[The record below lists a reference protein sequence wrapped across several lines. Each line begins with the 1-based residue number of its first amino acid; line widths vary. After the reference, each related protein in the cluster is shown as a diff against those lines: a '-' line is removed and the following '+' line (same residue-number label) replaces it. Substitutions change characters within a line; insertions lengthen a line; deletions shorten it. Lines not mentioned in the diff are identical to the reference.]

1 MQLQWRHKYFQVY
14 KEFMCI
20 RKHRKLFVR
29 LQIYLKKKEDNLTF
43 FLELLHWSK
52 TINSLGQSMT
62 MFFSY
67 SSLTLQ
73 LLQIKKQQQ
82 KNQLLTS
89 LFHTHLFALCSTLS
103 PCRQTREEANRKC
116 APKSILWHYT
126 RRVPEKTKIPSHK
139 ANTSDFNQ
147 DKERIIQIHGH
158 GEKLLSKP
166 TLFHLFGLL
175 INSKHCFY
183 ASCIMPKIGAFLKGL
198 GHMQHVQCAILFS

>member
-1 MQLQWRHKYFQVY
+1 MQFQWRHKYFHVY

-29 LQIYLKKKEDNLTF
+29 LQLYLKKKEDNLTF

-82 KNQLLTS
+82 KKSAAHITFPYTFVRSMFNPEPL
-89 LFHTHLFALCSTLS
+89 
-103 PCRQTREEANRKC
+103 QTDKGRGKQKC
-116 APKSILWHYT
+116 APTSILWQYT
-126 RRVPEKTKIPSHK
+126 RRVPGKDQSPQPQGK
-139 ANTSDFNQ
+139 
-147 DKERIIQIHGH
+147 
-158 GEKLLSKP
+158 
-166 TLFHLFGLL
+166 HLRLQ
-175 INSKHCFY
+175 
-183 ASCIMPKIGAFLKGL
+183 L
-198 GHMQHVQCAILFS
+198 G